1 MVLVLNPQMTSKT
14 FIEGSERFNNFMR
27 KFQHSSGKP
36 KQDPSFE
43 DCRELQMQS
52 LTILSKQTEVDH
64 ERGHHSL
71 IL

>member
-1 MVLVLNPQMTSKT
+1 
-14 FIEGSERFNNFMR
+14 MR